1 MHNNDFKI
9 SIQNE
14 RGKNDVVAELRSCN
28 TVLNVNLL
36 CDPAQRIVQLPR
48 VHPQATTGEWRLM
61 LLPTVQVI
69 RMGILDPMVIVEGTV
84 ILHKMVMWAQGQ
96 TLVAVAPLT
105 DCHLLLLHPALVIDL
120 RIMWGWF
127 WRKICSC
134 ILIEWVLYFR
144 GVTSHS
150 DWSEIENW
158 YSSVDKYSTIDVS
171 VIHVAACCIFCIGH
185 CLILKF
191 LYSDVMC
198 VLFMR
203 ILTFSLFLHPTNRHE
218 MKPPFFNYF
227 NSAFTFATIVFGCLS
242 SYPQIVCINL
252 LRFVTA

>member
-84 ILHKMVMWAQGQ
+84 ILHKMVM
-96 TLVAVAPLT
+96 
-105 DCHLLLLHPALVIDL
+105 
-120 RIMWGWF
+120 
-127 WRKICSC
+127 
-134 ILIEWVLYFR
+134 
-144 GVTSHS
+144 
-150 DWSEIENW
+150 
-158 YSSVDKYSTIDVS
+158 
-171 VIHVAACCIFCIGH
+171 
-185 CLILKF
+185 
-191 LYSDVMC
+191 
-198 VLFMR
+198 
-203 ILTFSLFLHPTNRHE
+203 
-218 MKPPFFNYF
+218 
-227 NSAFTFATIVFGCLS
+227 
-242 SYPQIVCINL
+242 
-252 LRFVTA
+252 